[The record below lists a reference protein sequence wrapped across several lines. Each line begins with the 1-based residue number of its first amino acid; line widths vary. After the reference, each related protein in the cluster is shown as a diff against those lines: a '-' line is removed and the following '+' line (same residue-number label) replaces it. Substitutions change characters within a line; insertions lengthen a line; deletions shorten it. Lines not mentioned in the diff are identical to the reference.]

1 MGKASRDK
9 GLRRERAIVDIHMKC
24 GLHAERV
31 PLSGALGYRGNDADV
46 DLYVRGAAPVKAEV
60 KARADGAGFK
70 TLLRWLGSKDALV
83 LIQDRTMPLV
93 VVRFDIWLEVARRS
107 ALFRDPDGDR
117 DRDQRR
123 RSAEQGPIL
132 PTDAIAREAA

>member
-9 GLRRERAIVDIHMKC
+9 GLRRERAIVDVHRKSGI
-24 GLHAERV
+24 HAERV

-46 DLYVRGAAPVKAEV
+46 DLYVRGALPVKAEV
-60 KARADGAGFK
+60 KARRDGAGFK
-70 TLLRWLGSKDALV
+70 TLLAWLGSKDALV

-107 ALFRDPDGDR
+107 ALFREPDGD
-117 DRDQRR
+117 
-123 RSAEQGPIL
+123 AEPAASRIEVEPGPRP
-132 PTDAIAREAA
+132 PTAVMARGAA

>member
-9 GLRRERAIVDIHMKC
+9 GLRCERAIVDVHRKSGI
-24 GLHAERV
+24 HAERV

-46 DLYVRGAAPVKAEV
+46 DLYVRGAEPVKVEV
-60 KARADGAGFK
+60 KARGDGAGFK
-70 TLLRWLGSKDALV
+70 TLLRWIGNKDALV

-93 VVRFDIWLEVARRS
+93 VVRFDVWLEVARRS
-107 ALFRDPDGDR
+107 ALLREPDGDR

-123 RSAEQGPIL
+123 RSAEQGPL
-132 PTDAIAREAA
+132 PPTDAIAREAA